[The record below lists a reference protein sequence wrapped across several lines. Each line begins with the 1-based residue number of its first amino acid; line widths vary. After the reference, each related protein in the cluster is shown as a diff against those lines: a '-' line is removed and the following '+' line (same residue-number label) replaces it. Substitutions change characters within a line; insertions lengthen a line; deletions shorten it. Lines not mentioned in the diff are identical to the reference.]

1 MYFTAGKMSYSM
13 KQNTDKCQKNS
24 ILTKSDNLVYK
35 YILKKTTLM
44 WCEHITDH
52 FSYTY
57 KKKGLNDEDSSEP
70 HDGFTESFQTEV

>member
-1 MYFTAGKMSYSM
+1 
-13 KQNTDKCQKNS
+13 
-24 ILTKSDNLVYK
+24 
-35 YILKKTTLM
+35 M